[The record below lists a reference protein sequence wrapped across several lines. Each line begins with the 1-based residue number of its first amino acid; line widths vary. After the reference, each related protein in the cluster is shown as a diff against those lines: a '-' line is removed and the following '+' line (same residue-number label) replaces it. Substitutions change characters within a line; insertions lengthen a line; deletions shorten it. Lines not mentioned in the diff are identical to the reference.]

1 MDDMRAQSAMQM
13 IMHAGDA
20 RALAM
25 QALDALNTFDVE
37 GAREK
42 LKEANKEVVEAHK
55 IQTEAIVDET
65 RGIPA
70 EYSVLFCQALMQF
83 LALSLSDQSVHL
95 KFLYYV

>member
-42 LKEANKEVVEAHK
+42 LKEMMTQE
-55 IQTEAIVDET
+55 QTDAPT
-65 RGIPA
+65 MGG
-70 EYSVLFCQALMQF
+70 M
-83 LALSLSDQSVHL
+83 
-95 KFLYYV
+95 KMK

>member
-55 IQTEAIVDET
+55 IQTEAIVDRDKRNSGRVFCT
-65 RGIPA
+65 FLSCAGYADDR
-70 EYSVLFCQALMQF
+70 EYR
-83 LALSLSDQSVHL
+83 D
-95 KFLYYV
+95 